1 MTSNLQSEYDIIC
14 CFVSDYGLV
23 KAYYFLEFYKHVVRK
38 NISISLRD
46 YFEMADDA
54 EEWSDTCYSL
64 KDLVKNFTLPQLVM
78 VDEGYMLNENES
90 LATGQLITIQS
101 HEDVTHFKGLDSEGK
116 SVSLPTK
123 CPFKIKVIAED
134 EGRVYNSLRE
144 LCAAVPRPKYVE
156 VKPKSKKDHGFV
168 KNGDRLKI
176 LLTERGPTGPSYL
189 HFRDQRG
196 KHLRLSIDFTG
207 EFHACAEDDDEHL
220 LSDLFGRELPLY
232 VKFVNNHKTSIGD
245 SIGVIELK
253 ECLQETLV
261 FSSTRS
267 GDRICV
273 TAFPLSFDVR
283 VRPLKNAKFKQVN
296 DENIDPRSEIIDL
309 ESFREYMMREQL
321 VNESGYVCFA
331 PYDVLTGK
339 NKGLKPE
346 TMASKAT
353 KTEKTSES
361 TECSNIKEVCEDVVT
376 SETVVLSDA
385 TAVSLPIS
393 EHPIQRDDHKRKS
406 SGFLSKVKFKLRKGN
421 KAENRKSKESRP
433 EIVIVRENGASSDGG
448 DSGIYEEIPGDTYV
462 SMDVIDGVRRALG
475 TSHAAPPARKRSVS
489 RVQPGGNPPPLPG
502 NHPLERRHTLSARF
516 RSSNRDKTSPSKRAT
531 SNTIEDKESFKKFYE
546 CMKKSENELL
556 RCDIEG
562 IGEILHVLKL
572 DRYVKKFREN
582 QIDGK
587 LLIDLDEAVFK
598 DMGLTPFE
606 SRKLRKYVF
615 GWRPESVANKDHGPY
630 CSANEK
636 DAHKW
641 TENEV
646 ANHLTSLGLN
656 DLAGF
661 CTSNQ
666 VNGDLL
672 WDLVVD
678 DEMIYDLI
686 KGKDRR
692 LNVVKLKNYVT
703 EGWRPK
709 VTKKRANSVNC
720 GTLERNSK
728 SKVELKREISRD
740 MSKTTVGTKIVKTAT
755 KIKASSTYEIP
766 LVEKASER
774 TKTPVSRA
782 SSVSDQQ
789 SPRGSTS
796 SKKDLKTRDSPDN
809 AFKQETKV
817 PNRLHAK
824 VSYPKNSP
832 YTKTSKGRK
841 DSLGKDVTP
850 VDSNLRVEKKVDTPL
865 QSKGVKVAQT
875 AKPVGTSKVTVSK
888 AVRPTVGPP
897 ALDSKR
903 QSAGP
908 SKKLTPATKQG
919 AAAEKVTATVSK
931 QSKDVTKDNRVSKY
945 TAKSTTTTKST
956 TAADTRSAKSIVAK
970 AVKGIE
976 KVPEK
981 EIANTGK
988 RSATVSAPPQRSRTT
1003 VSPPATQQPT
1013 LKAKTTV
1020 ARSLSSK
1027 AKVEVKQPAKEQPRT
1042 VKSPIISNLK
1052 RQYEKEEPRNFKQA
1066 EPLRRN
1072 SMRAA
1077 VIRKDSQ
1084 EAKASGQDAKKP
1096 LSSVA
1101 MLRKQFDK

>member
-1 MTSNLQSEYDIIC
+1 MVDNP
-14 CFVSDYGLV
+14 
-23 KAYYFLEFYKHVVRK
+23 
-38 NISISLRD
+38 
-46 YFEMADDA
+46 

-101 HEDVTHFKGLDSEGK
+101 HENVTHFKGLDSEGK

-134 EGRVYNSLRE
+134 EGRIYRGLRE

-156 VKPKSKKDHGFV
+156 VKPKSKKDHEFV

-176 LLTERGPTGPSYL
+176 LLTERGPAGPSYL

-207 EFHACAEDDDEHL
+207 EFRACAEDDDEHV
-220 LSDLFGRELPLY
+220 LSDLVGRELPLY

-253 ECLQETLV
+253 ECLRETVV

-273 TAFPLSFDVR
+273 TALPLSFDVR
-283 VRPLKNAKFKQVN
+283 LRPLKNAKSKNVN

-309 ESFREYMMREQL
+309 ESFREYMMKEQL

-331 PYDVLTGK
+331 PYDVLAGK
-339 NKGLKPE
+339 TKASKSE
-346 TMASKAT
+346 TVNSKAT
-353 KTEKTSES
+353 KTDNSES
-361 TECSNIKEVCEDVVT
+361 VECDNIKEDCEEIVT
-376 SETVVLSDA
+376 SEAVSLSDA
-385 TAVSLPIS
+385 FAVSSAPS

-406 SGFLSKVKFKLRKGN
+406 SGFLSKVKFKLRKAN

-433 EIVIVRENGASSDGG
+433 EIIVVRENGASSDGG

-475 TSHAAPPARKRSVS
+475 TSRAAPPARKRSVT
-489 RVQPGGNPPPLPG
+489 RVQSTGNPPPLPG

-516 RSSNRDKTSPSKRAT
+516 RSSNRDKTSPSKIAA
-531 SNTIEDKESFKKFYE
+531 SNTTDEKENFKKFYE

-562 IGEILHVLKL
+562 VGEILRVLKL
-572 DRYVKKFREN
+572 DKYVKKFREN

-656 DLAGF
+656 DFASF

-678 DEMIYDLI
+678 DEMIYDLL

-728 SKVELKREISRD
+728 SKMELKREISRD
-740 MSKTTVGTKIVKTAT
+740 MGKSTVGTKIDKATTKVKV
-755 KIKASSTYEIP
+755 SSMYEVP
-766 LVEKASER
+766 VAQKTNER

-789 SPRGSTS
+789 SPRGSTA
-796 SKKDLKTRDSPDN
+796 SKKDLKSRDSPDG
-809 AFKQETKV
+809 ASKQETKV

-832 YTKTSKGRK
+832 YTKISKGRK
-841 DSLGKDVTP
+841 DSLVKVATP
-850 VDSNLRVEKKVDTPL
+850 VDSSSKVEKKTDTLL
-865 QSKGVKVAQT
+865 QSKGVKVT
-875 AKPVGTSKVTVSK
+875 PTSNSFGTSKAAVSR
-888 AVRPTVGPP
+888 AVRPTVSPP

-903 QSAGP
+903 LSAGP

-919 AAAEKVTATVSK
+919 TAAEKVTATASK
-931 QSKDVTKDNRVSKY
+931 QLKDVTSKDNTISKF
-945 TAKSTTTTKST
+945 TVKSTTTTKGT
-956 TAADTRSAKSIVAK
+956 TAVDKRNAKSVFAK
-970 AVKGIE
+970 DAKGIE
-976 KVPEK
+976 KAAEK
-981 EIANTGK
+981 EITSAGR
-988 RSATVSAPPQRSRTT
+988 RSVTVSAPPQRSRATT
-1003 VSPPATQQPT
+1003 SPPVTQQPT
-1013 LKAKTTV
+1013 MKAKATV
-1020 ARSLSSK
+1020 AKTLSSK
-1027 AKVEVKQPAKEQPRT
+1027 SKVEVKQPVKEQPRT

-1052 RQYEKEEPRNFKQA
+1052 KQYEKEETPNFKQA
-1066 EPLRRN
+1066 QQLRRN
-1072 SMRAA
+1072 NTRAA
-1077 VIRKDSQ
+1077 VKRKDSRESNSSGQ
-1084 EAKASGQDAKKP
+1084 EATKP

-1101 MLRKQFDK
+1101 MLRKQFDKK